1 MKIIIAPDSYKG
13 SLSAIEVAEAIEFGM
28 KRIFPQAE
36 FIKMPIADGGEGTL
50 DTLVYATGG
59 TFEVEKVL
67 SPLGEEIEARW
78 GILGDGKTAVIE
90 MAQASGLTLVPP
102 EKREIRQAT
111 TYGTGQLMRVA
122 LDRNL
127 HKIIIAIG
135 GSATNDGGAGMAQA
149 LGAKFFDAQGQILP
163 LGGGALKFLADVDL
177 SEFDYRIKQAEIIV
191 ACDVENPL
199 CGKNGA
205 SSIYGP
211 QKGATPNDV
220 IELDLA
226 LGNYADIMTKV
237 TGRDVRDIHGAG
249 AAGGLGAGLLW
260 FTDATMQRGISL
272 VLDTLD
278 FAERVKSADLVIV
291 GEGCTDHQTLCGKAP
306 IGVAEVAKADQVP
319 VVCISGALGEGYET
333 IFQYGIHGVQAL
345 PYKPMKLEACM
356 QNARELLIRAA
367 ERTARL
373 IKIGQ
378 NLR

>member
-1 MKIIIAPDSYKG
+1 MLIC
-13 SLSAIEVAEAIEFGM
+13 V
-28 KRIFPQAE
+28 
-36 FIKMPIADGGEGTL
+36 
-50 DTLVYATGG
+50 
-59 TFEVEKVL
+59 
-67 SPLGEEIEARW
+67 
-78 GILGDGKTAVIE
+78 
-90 MAQASGLTLVPP
+90 GL
-102 EKREIRQAT
+102 R
-111 TYGTGQLMRVA
+111 
-122 LDRNL
+122 
-127 HKIIIAIG
+127 
-135 GSATNDGGAGMAQA
+135 
-149 LGAKFFDAQGQILP
+149 
-163 LGGGALKFLADVDL
+163 DV
-177 SEFDYRIKQAEIIV
+177 EIIV

-249 AAGGLGAGLLW
+249 VAGGLGAGLLW
-260 FTDATMQRGISL
+260 FTDATMQRGISR
-272 VLDTLD
+272 VLDTLN